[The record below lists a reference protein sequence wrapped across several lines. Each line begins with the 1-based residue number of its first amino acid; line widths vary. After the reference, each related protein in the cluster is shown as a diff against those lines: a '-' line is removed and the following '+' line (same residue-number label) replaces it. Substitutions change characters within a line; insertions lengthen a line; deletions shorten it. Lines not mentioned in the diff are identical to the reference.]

1 MPIPHNSLLQ
11 SMQAK
16 DRYVLIATAS
26 FVALFVLCVAWEW
39 FIAPLR
45 PGGSWMALKGL
56 PLLLAIPGIWK
67 AKNYTMQWASMLI
80 LIYMTEGLVRL
91 FETGANFWMALLETA
106 LSLIGFIALLMYL
119 KPLKQEYKRLKKEK
133 ESQSASPADSQS
145 ESQSK

>member
-1 MPIPHNSLLQ
+1 MSTPESPLLQ
-11 SMQAK
+11 SIENK
-16 DRYVLIATAS
+16 NKYVLIATAA
-26 FVALFVLCVAWEW
+26 FVSLFVLCVAWEW

-91 FETGANFWMALLETA
+91 FETGANFWMAVLETL
-106 LSLIGFIALLMYL
+106 LSLIGFIAVLMYL
-119 KPLKQEYKRLKKEK
+119 KPLKQEYKRQKKEK
-133 ESQSASPADSQS
+133 ELQSAQQS
-145 ESQSK
+145 DQQPKP

>member
-1 MPIPHNSLLQ
+1 MSTPPSSFLK

-16 DRYVLIATAS
+16 DKYVLIATAS

-45 PGGSWMALKGL
+45 PGGSWMILKGL

-91 FETGANFWMALLETA
+91 FETGANFWMALLETV

-119 KPLKQEYKRLKKEK
+119 KPLKQEYKRQKKEK
-133 ESQSASPADSQS
+133 ELQAESPSDPHSP
-145 ESQSK
+145 